1 MMDRSQNSIL
11 IYLIYLKQDS
21 TIVAKR
27 ETQYV
32 SPFPLLR
39 LQISIF
45 AYDILD
51 AGARLRG
58 VEVMVT
64 YDAGAGVTP
73 VQVFKEPSHGSLL
86 LGCPCVD
93 FFTTGIQT
101 ALIAHTDAVL
111 VVVLPFDVTV
121 GADHPFRP
129 ARFYASVTTDDVVV
143 ADALKSPVLM
153 PVIYFLCRTCL
164 VGPYRT
170 AMNNNQTNLT
180 HLSFIICHLSFRPSG
195 RHA

>member
-1 MMDRSQNSIL
+1 MDTKCLS
-11 IYLIYLKQDS
+11 
-21 TIVAKR
+21 
-27 ETQYV
+27 
-32 SPFPLLR
+32 FPLLR
-39 LQISIF
+39 LQVSIF

-86 LGCPCVD
+86 LRCPCVD
-93 FFTTGIQT
+93 FFATGIQT
-101 ALIAHTDAVL
+101 ALIAYADAVL
-111 VVVLPFDVTV
+111 VVVHAV

-129 ARFYASVTTDDVVV
+129 SWFYASVTTDDVVV

-153 PVIYFLCRTCL
+153 PLIYILCRTCP

-180 HLSFIICHLSFRPSG
+180 HILSDWRKVEGGGRRENSPSMYFKQQNIPPSTL
-195 RHA
+195 HP